1 MTTPHPNTIF
11 PSLSPILGWTRTNTV
26 QATERVSLRARL
38 RGWVRTCWLAGML
51 PFLAV
56 WSVQAQEA
64 PRPYPNR
71 PIKMVV
77 PFPPGS
83 LVDVLGRSIA
93 DSLQASLK
101 QPVVID
107 NRAGASTL
115 LAAKL
120 VAASPPDGYTLLV
133 PTVTTMSLG
142 PQLMSKP
149 GIDPLKDLTPIA
161 RLGATNFF
169 LSVHPSFPARNM
181 KEWIEVIRKSP
192 GKYSYASSGTGSP
205 HHIFMELLKKQ
216 LNLDITH
223 VPYKGSNSSMTDL
236 LSGQVE
242 MAFLDGT
249 LAIPNIK
256 SGKLFAMG
264 TSMAKRTVLM
274 ASVPPIADTVPGYD
288 WSGWIGFA
296 GPAGMPPAIVD
307 IIADEIKALQ
317 ATPGYAL
324 LLDKAAMEPTPV
336 ISPAEMLEFVRNEY
350 RRWTPAIKASGAT
363 VD

>member
-1 MTTPHPNTIF
+1 MRHMTLLPITMIF
-11 PSLSPILGWTRTNTV
+11 FRHLSVWLLT
-26 QATERVSLRARL
+26 L
-38 RGWVRTCWLAGML
+38 WVGLLPLTLA
-51 PFLAV
+51 
-56 WSVQAQEA
+56 QAQEST
-64 PRPYPNR
+64 RSYPNR
-71 PIKMVV
+71 PIKLVV

-83 LVDVLGRSIA
+83 LIDVLGRSIA

-107 NRAGASTL
+107 NKAGASTL
-115 LAAKL
+115 LGAKL
-120 VAASPPDGYTLLV
+120 VAAAPPDGYTLLV

-181 KEWIEVIRKSP
+181 KEWIEVVRKAP

-223 VPYKGSNSSMTDL
+223 VPYKGSSSSMTDL
-236 LSGQVE
+236 LSGQVD

-249 LAIPNIK
+249 LAIPNVK
-256 SGKLFAMG
+256 SGKLFALG

-274 ASVPPIADTVPGYD
+274 SSVPPIAETVPGYD

-296 GPAGMPPAIVD
+296 GPAGMPAAIVD
-307 IIADEIKALQ
+307 TIADEIKTLQ
-317 ATPGYAL
+317 ATPAYAV
-324 LLDKAAMEPTPV
+324 LLDKAAMEPTDPL
-336 ISPAEMLEFVRNEY
+336 SPADMVQFVQHEY
-350 RRWTPAIKASGAT
+350 RRWAPAIKASGAT

>member
-1 MTTPHPNTIF
+1 
-11 PSLSPILGWTRTNTV
+11 
-26 QATERVSLRARL
+26 
-38 RGWVRTCWLAGML
+38 
-51 PFLAV
+51 
-56 WSVQAQEA
+56 
-64 PRPYPNR
+64 
-71 PIKMVV
+71 
-77 PFPPGS
+77 
-83 LVDVLGRSIA
+83 
-93 DSLQASLK
+93 
-101 QPVVID
+101 VVID
-107 NRAGASTL
+107 NKAGASTL
-115 LAAKL
+115 LGAKL
-120 VAASPPDGYTLLV
+120 VAAAPPDGYTLLV

-181 KEWIEVIRKSP
+181 KEWIEVVRKSP

-223 VPYKGSNSSMTDL
+223 VPYKGSSSSMTDL
-236 LSGQVE
+236 LSGKVE

-256 SGKLFAMG
+256 SGKLFALG

-274 ASVPPIADTVPGYD
+274 ASIPPIAETVPGYD

-307 IIADEIKALQ
+307 IIADEIKTLQ
-317 ATPGYAL
+317 GTPAYGA
-324 LLDKAAMEPTPV
+324 LLDKAAMEPTDPL
-336 ISPAEMLEFVRNEY
+336 SPADMIEFVKNEY
-350 RRWTPAIKASGAT
+350 RRWAPAIKASGAT